1 MKNLSSQVTV
11 VKSNHDRYRWRVRY
25 PEGGKR
31 KNKYFN
37 IKTEAEA
44 FAVQARK
51 DIASEG
57 TKAAPLTDAE
67 RRAVDTFREH
77 ALAVQGSSTP
87 TLQEAVEYYI
97 RRANLFERSI
107 TCQEVADKLLL
118 RIQKEGKGKRH
129 LDDVTSRVGR
139 FTEQY
144 GDWLACDVSTEVID
158 DFLDDMDVS
167 NQTKLNYR
175 NKVNQLFIYAVK
187 IGACDENPAAN
198 AIKPKSVESEVGILT
213 PKQVAALLCEANEVV
228 LAGLAIGFFA
238 GLRES
243 EVQRLDWK
251 DIDLE
256 QGYILIS
263 AKKAKSAQRRIVAIS
278 DNLKAWLL
286 PIAKP
291 QGRVVGDIGWQW
303 RKGKQD
309 ARDAAGITDWPP
321 NAARHSFASYH
332 LAEHEDA
339 GKTSLELGHANQRII
354 FEHYRALVK
363 PKDAHTYWS
372 IVPQKVAN
380 VTDIKAV

>member
-1 MKNLSSQVTV
+1 MKNLSNQVTV
-11 VKSNHDRYRWRVRY
+11 AKSNHDRYRWRVRY

-44 FAVQARK
+44 FAVQVRR
-51 DIASEG
+51 DIANEG
-57 TKAAPLTDAE
+57 VKAAPVTDAE
-67 RRAVDTFREH
+67 RRAIETFREH
-77 ALAVQGSSTP
+77 SAEELGSSIP
-87 TLQEAVEYYI
+87 TLQEAVDYYI
-97 RRANLFERSI
+97 QKANLFERSI

-129 LDDVTSRVGR
+129 LDDVTSRIGR
-139 FTEQY
+139 FNEQY
-144 GDWLACDVSTEVID
+144 GDWLACDVTTEVVD

-187 IGACDENPAAN
+187 IGACEENPAAN
-198 AIKPKSVESEVGILT
+198 AIKPKAVESEVGILT
-213 PKQVAALLCEANEVV
+213 PKQVATLLCEANEVV

-256 QGYILIS
+256 QGHILIS

-278 DNLKAWLL
+278 DNLKAWLM

-309 ARDAAGITDWPP
+309 ARDAAGITEWPP

-363 PKDAHTYWS
+363 PRDAHTYWS
-372 IVPQKVAN
+372 ITPEDASN
-380 VTDIKAV
+380 ITNIKAS

>member
-1 MKNLSSQVTV
+1 MNMTVTI
-11 VKSNHDRYRWRVRY
+11 KPHKGHPTYKFRVSY

-31 KNKYFN
+31 RTKGFKLKREATAWADERRRELEERGAKNSPVTN
-37 IKTEAEA
+37 
-44 FAVQARK
+44 V
-51 DIASEG
+51 
-57 TKAAPLTDAE
+57 E
-67 RRAVDTFREH
+67 RRAVESFREY
-77 ALAVQGSSTP
+77 ADKLPREKKP
-87 TLQEAVEYYI
+87 TLAEAVEFYI
-97 RRANLFERSI
+97 KHASMRETSL

-139 FTEQY
+139 FNEQY
-144 GDWLACDVSTEVID
+144 GDWLACDVSTEIID
-158 DFLDDMDVS
+158 EFLDDMDVS

-187 IGACDENPAAN
+187 IGACEENPAAN

-256 QGYILIS
+256 QGHILIS

-278 DNLKAWLL
+278 DNLKAWLM
-286 PIAKP
+286 PIAKL
-291 QGRVVGDIGWQW
+291 QGRVIGDIGWQW
-303 RKGKQD
+303 RQGKQD
-309 ARDAAGITDWPP
+309 ARDAAGITEWPP

-372 IVPQKVAN
+372 IAPEKLDN
-380 VTDIKAV
+380 VTNIKAQ